1 MKTKYAIP
9 RALVDDLIKSG
20 MVQDEE
26 SALEKVASGE
36 ALDVLLQRKKSQ
48 LSGLEIEFKHFGSR
62 GIILADNIDSTK
74 SSIEELETLIE
85 QRDAPSEV

>member
-9 RALVDDLIKSG
+9 KDLVDDLVKSG

-36 ALDVLLQRKKSQ
+36 ALDALLQRKEAQ
-48 LSGLEIEFKHFGSR
+48 LAGLETEFAHFDSR
-62 GIILADNIDSTK
+62 GVILESSIDSTK
-74 SSIEELETLIE
+74 DSIKELKYLIE

>member
-9 RALVDDLIKSG
+9 KSLVDDLMMSG
-20 MVQDEE
+20 MVHNEE

-36 ALDVLLQRKKSQ
+36 ALDLLLQRKKSQ
-48 LSGLEIEFKHFGSR
+48 LGGLEIEFKHFGNR

-74 SSIEELETLIE
+74 SSIEELENLIE
-85 QRDAPSEV
+85 LRDAPSEV

>member
-9 RALVDDLIKSG
+9 KDLVDDLVKSG

-36 ALDVLLQRKKSQ
+36 ALDALLQRKEAQ
-48 LSGLEIEFKHFGSR
+48 LAGLEPEFAHVDSR
-62 GIILADNIDSTK
+62 GVILESSIDSTK
-74 SSIEELETLIE
+74 ASIKELKYLIE

>member
-9 RALVDDLIKSG
+9 KDLVDDLVKSG

-26 SALEKVASGE
+26 SALEKVASGV
-36 ALDVLLQRKKSQ
+36 ALDALLQRKEAQ
-48 LSGLEIEFKHFGSR
+48 LAGLETEFAHFDSR
-62 GIILADNIDSTK
+62 GVILESSIDSTK
-74 SSIEELETLIE
+74 DSIKELKYLIE